1 MTEPAEQRGTAEA
14 VTQRAVRAVK
24 WSALA
29 EVLVRAVQPAML
41 LVLARVLT
49 PEDFGVVGV
58 ATVAVGLAQIFLE
71 FGVGKALVQTED
83 AVEAHANNGFWINAA
98 LGLALYG
105 AVALGADTIAGFFQS
120 PRSAEVL
127 RVLGLQIVLA
137 SVAAVPLA
145 LLQREVRFR
154 ALFGVRLLPTLLTG
168 GLAIGLALAGHGV
181 WALVWG
187 TLAGAAAQVVLAWR
201 ACAWRPRA
209 EFRRAEFAR
218 MFAFSKWVLA
228 ESALAWLISW
238 GDAIALGHFLG
249 PEALGFYRMGSVV
262 VAFLSN
268 VFFTPLVPVA
278 LSALARLQHDAAGFV
293 AALGKLTQMVVLL
306 ALPVGAGAAAVGGLA
321 AEAVLGP
328 TWAGAGIVI
337 QLMGL
342 RMGLEWLVGLNSTA
356 LAARG
361 RPDLNVKLL
370 VIAAVIAVPVY
381 VGCAPLGLVAFCWAR
396 LASAQ
401 VINAIAYGLTRPVL
415 GLPAGFLWTRVR
427 APAAAALVMA
437 AGVWALQ
444 RAGVTVGLPGLALA
458 VAAGAALY
466 AAVLAVLDRP
476 TLAWGVAT
484 ARRLWARDG
493 AAVAGA

>member
-1 MTEPAEQRGTAEA
+1 
-14 VTQRAVRAVK
+14 
-24 WSALA
+24 
-29 EVLVRAVQPAML
+29 
-41 LVLARVLT
+41 
-49 PEDFGVVGV
+49 
-58 ATVAVGLAQIFLE
+58 
-71 FGVGKALVQTED
+71 
-83 AVEAHANNGFWINAA
+83 
-98 LGLALYG
+98 
-105 AVALGADTIAGFFQS
+105 
-120 PRSAEVL
+120 
-127 RVLGLQIVLA
+127 
-137 SVAAVPLA
+137 
-145 LLQREVRFR
+145 
-154 ALFGVRLLPTLLTG
+154 
-168 GLAIGLALAGHGV
+168 
-181 WALVWG
+181 
-187 TLAGAAAQVVLAWR
+187 
-201 ACAWRPRA
+201 
-209 EFRRAEFAR
+209 
-218 MFAFSKWVLA
+218 
-228 ESALAWLISW
+228 
-238 GDAIALGHFLG
+238 
-249 PEALGFYRMGSVV
+249 
-262 VAFLSN
+262 
-268 VFFTPLVPVA
+268 
-278 LSALARLQHDAAGFV
+278 
-293 AALGKLTQMVVLL
+293 
-306 ALPVGAGAAAVGGLA
+306 VGGLA

-437 AGVWALQ
+437 GGVWAMQ

-466 AAVLAVLDRP
+466 TAVLAVLDRP